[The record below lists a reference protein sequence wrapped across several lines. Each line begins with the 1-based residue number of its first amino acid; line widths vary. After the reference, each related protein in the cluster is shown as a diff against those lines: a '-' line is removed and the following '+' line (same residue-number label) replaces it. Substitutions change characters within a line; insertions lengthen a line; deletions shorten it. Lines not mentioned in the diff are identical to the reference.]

1 MTQLQRLISREV
13 DTKVASKIVTV
24 IGDQRMFT
32 MSPGTTAPVWVTDVE
47 VGAGRPLKN
56 VPIKSAGGD
65 MKYAQRGRIV
75 EMHRATL
82 GRWQIVG
89 PGDTCKKVSERRI
102 YDIGTRAQV
111 GGVVLTGFTFR
122 QEPFEF
128 YKGPKAMKGNDE
140 ITFENVPAANDTITR
155 DGGSWLDDGFLAGDS
170 VSISRTLSNDKDDG
184 SPITVVTPLTAL
196 VIQFAGDPFAD
207 EVIADG
213 GSIGIGVVGTA
224 LWDNGGVY
232 PGFPEVTTID
242 ALGDFA

>member
-1 MTQLQRLISREV
+1 MTQLQNLIKREV
-13 DTKVASKIVTV
+13 EIKVASKIVTV

-32 MSPGTTAPVWVTDVE
+32 MSPGDTAPVWVTDVE
-47 VGAGRPLKN
+47 VGSGRPLKN

-75 EMHRATL
+75 EMHRATM

-89 PGDTCKKVSERRI
+89 PGDTCKKVSEKRI
-102 YDIGTRAQV
+102 YNIGTRAQV

-122 QEPFEF
+122 QEPLEF

-140 ITFENVPAANDTITR
+140 ITFANTGGNDTITR
-155 DGGSWLDDGFLAGDS
+155 DAGSWIDDGFEVGDS
-170 VSISRTLSNDKDDG
+170 VNISRTLDNDKDDG
-184 SPITVVTPLTAL
+184 SPITVVAPLTGL
-196 VIQFAGDPFAD
+196 VMQFAGNPFTD
-207 EVIADG
+207 EVVADG
-213 GSIGIGVVGTA
+213 GTIGIGAGSA
-224 LWDNGGVY
+224 WWNSGGAY

>member
-1 MTQLQRLISREV
+1 MTQLQSLIKREAE
-13 DTKVASKIVTV
+13 TRVASKIVTV

-32 MSPGTTAPVWVTDVE
+32 MSPGNTAPVWVTDVE

-75 EMHRATL
+75 EMHRATM

-89 PGDTCKKVSERRI
+89 PGDTCKKVSEKRI
-102 YDIGTRAQV
+102 YNIGTRAQV

-122 QEPFEF
+122 QEPLEF
-128 YKGPKAMKGNDE
+128 YKGPKAMKGNDQ
-140 ITFENVPAANDTITR
+140 ITFADLGGLDTITR
-155 DGGSWLDDGFLAGDS
+155 DDGSWLDDGFEVGDS
-170 VSISRTLSNDKDDG
+170 VNISRTLDNNYDDG
-184 SPITVVTPLTAL
+184 SPIAVNDISAL
-196 VIQFAGDPFAD
+196 VLEFSGNPFTD

-213 GSIGIGVVGTA
+213 GTIGIGAGSA
-224 LWDNGGVY
+224 WWNNGGDY

>member
-1 MTQLQRLISREV
+1 MTQLQNLIKREV
-13 DTKVASKIVTV
+13 ASKVANKIVTV

-32 MSPGTTAPVWVTDVE
+32 MSPGDTAPVWVTDVE

-75 EMHRATL
+75 EMHRATM
-82 GRWQIVG
+82 GRWQIIG
-89 PGDTCKKVSERRI
+89 PGDTCKKVAEKRI
-102 YDIGTRAQV
+102 YNIGTGLQV

-140 ITFENVPAANDTITR
+140 ITFANVVAANDTITR
-155 DGGSWLDDGFLAGDS
+155 DAGSWLDDGFEVGDS
-170 VSISRTLSNDKDDG
+170 VSISRTLDNDKDDG
-184 SPITVVTPLTAL
+184 SPITIVAPLTA
-196 VIQFAGDPFAD
+196 VVMQFAADPFLD

-213 GSIGIGVVGTA
+213 GTIGIGVVGTA
-224 LWDNGGVY
+224 WWNNEGAY